1 MKRVPFER
9 LHARIVHHD
18 DKWLFVIL
26 YVSLAVILSIWI
38 SLFWLVAVVAVHL
51 GFELMRQSYLRS
63 GFLSIMSEVL
73 WELKL
78 DIALVLFALVLAL
91 YMEIVLGVAGLGI
104 ATRVGLQSGAR
115 AAGWS
120 RMLRGFLLSVD
131 DLAQVTRA
139 VSRRGLAAL
148 QPEDTI
154 ATIIENSAETPPPRR
169 SPWGSWAAPWGKGD
183 WVAIILGLVCLGFL
197 AATPWLTDH
206 TLHSMV
212 STLYTELHPFPW
224 RIL

>member
-1 MKRVPFER
+1 MSLER
-9 LHARIVHHD
+9 LHAWVVHHD
-18 DKWLFVIL
+18 DKWLFVIF

-38 SLFWLVAVVAVHL
+38 SLFWLVAVVAVHC

-63 GFLSIMSEVL
+63 GLLPIMAEVL

-91 YMEIVLGVAGLGI
+91 YMEIVLGVAGLGV
-104 ATRVGLQSGAR
+104 ATRIGLQSGAR
-115 AAGWS
+115 TAGWS
-120 RMLRGFLLSVD
+120 RILRGFLLSVD

-139 VSRRGLAAL
+139 VARRGVSALCPKGEVAA
-148 QPEDTI
+148 
-154 ATIIENSAETPPPRR
+154 IIEDSAEIPHPPS
-169 SPWGSWAAPWGKGD
+169 SPWGSWTAPWGKGD
-183 WVAIILGLVCLGFL
+183 WMAIVLGLGCLGFL

-206 TLHSMV
+206 TLNSMV

-224 RIL
+224 RIP